1 MANKHG
7 QNSERLHAQCCTGGV
22 SQACVPMVPTAIVD
36 YTTVPQY
43 VMPST
48 DPTAFARTQAAAAA
62 LRPAFQIQYRCN
74 NVANLPTAAQTSS
87 LQRVLAA
94 ATEGEP
100 STSASVH
107 EGSLDRC
114 KILLKN
120 LPHRSVAKD
129 IDIWT
134 RRRLGGSEKG
144 LNGVD
149 VPIDDSGVYTRGHAV
164 LRLNSLVD
172 PAWVVKKLHQHT
184 FRGRTVSASKLTDEA
199 AYAKGKYTTSSGDQR
214 GGGEDSSDTSSG
226 SGPCRPRSNGPLV
239 VEGSSHKATGRRH

>member
-1 MANKHG
+1 MIPA
-7 QNSERLHAQCCTGGV
+7 
-22 SQACVPMVPTAIVD
+22 AIVD

-43 VMPST
+43 VMPSA
-48 DPTAFARTQAAAAA
+48 DPEAFARTQAAAAA

-87 LQRVLAA
+87 LQRALAA
-94 ATEGEP
+94 ATKGGP
-100 STSASVH
+100 STSSSVH
-107 EGSLDRC
+107 DGSLDRC
-114 KILLKN
+114 KLLLKN
-120 LPHRSVAKD
+120 LPHRAVAKD

-134 RRRLGGSEKG
+134 RRRLGSFEKG

-149 VPIDDSGVYTRGHAV
+149 VPVDDSGVYTRGHAV

-172 PAWVVKKLHQHT
+172 PGWVVKKLHQHT

-199 AYAKGKYTTSSGDQR
+199 AYAKGKYSTSSEDQH

-226 SGPCRPRSNGPLV
+226 TAPSRLRSNGPLV